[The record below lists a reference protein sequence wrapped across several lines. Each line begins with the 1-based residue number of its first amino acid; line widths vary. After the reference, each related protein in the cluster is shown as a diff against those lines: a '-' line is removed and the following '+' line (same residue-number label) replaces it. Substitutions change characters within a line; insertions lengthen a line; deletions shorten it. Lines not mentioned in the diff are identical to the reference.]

1 MTFWAQKHRPGWW
14 KNAVLYQIYPKSF
27 QDANGDGIGD
37 LPGITARLDYLQTL
51 GVDALWLSPIFASP
65 QVDNGYDI
73 SDYRAVDPMFGTLDD
88 LRALIRA
95 ADARGIGIVL
105 DLVLNHTSDQHRWF
119 QEAKKSKDNPCHDYY
134 IWRDGTPDAP
144 PNGMKA
150 TFGGPAWTWVPE
162 LGQYY
167 FHQFAPQQPDLNW
180 ENPAVRRALYDM
192 INFWIAEGVAGFR
205 LDVIDQ
211 IAKEPDNG
219 ITANGPRLMEFL
231 RELNR
236 ETFGGKDLVTVGEAW
251 GADLARARQ
260 YSAPDGSVFSMVFQ
274 FEQMVLDQDGSK
286 WKARPWALPELKAS
300 IAKWQQGLHGAGW
313 NSLFWNNHD
322 LPRIVSRWG
331 DDGAHRA
338 DSAKALA
345 VVLHGLQGTPYI
357 YQGEELGMTN
367 APFGPQDWRDLESLN
382 AYRELCQTGTPP
394 PQALAAVQRMARDN
408 ARTPM
413 QWTAGP
419 NAGFTTGTPW
429 MRVNPNYTAINAE
442 AALADPA
449 SVFYTYQKLIAL
461 RKANPV
467 FAAGDFKLLCPG
479 DTQVF
484 AYLRRGGGQ
493 TMLVAANL
501 SGQDAAFA
509 PPEEFAAVP
518 PALATQG
525 APAPGMLRPWEAA
538 VYIL

>member
-274 FEQMVLDQDGSK
+274 FEQMVMDQDGSK

-382 AYRELCQTGTPP
+382 AYRELCQAGTPQ

-442 AALADPA
+442 AALADPG

-467 FAAGDFKLLCPG
+467 FAAGDFTLLCPG

-501 SGQDAAFA
+501 SGRPAAFA
-509 PPEEFAAVP
+509 LPADFAAVP

-525 APAPGMLRPWEAA
+525 APTPAALRPWEAA

>member
-382 AYRELCQTGTPP
+382 AYRELCQAGTPQ

-442 AALADPA
+442 AALADPG

-467 FAAGDFKLLCPG
+467 FAAGDFTLLCPG

-501 SGQDAAFA
+501 SGRPAAFA
-509 PPEEFAAVP
+509 LPADFAAVP

-525 APAPGMLRPWEAA
+525 APTPGTLRPWEAA